1 MASSGLLSKITIR
14 LVKCGSS
21 LVVKQVR
28 QWIPISQRNKI
39 FQKYDL
45 HGFQFPIDCKYCYC
59 EGVTTDK
66 GRKTRCQC
74 VSQTRSSRFEIYDSQ
89 ELLK

>member
-1 MASSGLLSKITIR
+1 MYYKVELRTSTYFLVFQNFLSKTEMASSGLLSEMTIR

-45 HGFQFPIDCKYCYC
+45 QFPIDCNYC
-59 EGVTTDK
+59 
-66 GRKTRCQC
+66 
-74 VSQTRSSRFEIYDSQ
+74 
-89 ELLK
+89 